1 VAIILAVGGIA
12 TIEEEE
18 TTVVAVGDTF
28 LAEVG
33 GGELL
38 ELVAI
43 PQLDEVGAVMEE
55 IMVLF

>member
-1 VAIILAVGGIA
+1 MAIILAVGGIA